1 MKRLPLLIGSL
12 VLIALLFLGG
22 RAIANSRSPQQQQ
35 IDALQQQAAGAD
47 PAAAALL
54 QQKAAPLSAAEAA
67 QATAQAAAPD
77 KSGELCGLAPAAGG
91 TPLPT
96 VEVPRGI
103 SDWLQPPFSTQDV
116 SVANQWNEQSDGIWL
131 SAYAGALGQ
140 DPAQGVIIAVDRAG
154 NYFRFVLPSVGAARF
169 TAADGLTES
178 FLFLLSNG
186 AKPIKHLVRPN
197 DNLPF
202 VLPAIVDVTGVK
214 DRPDV
219 ELFGPLLQVFRA
231 DDFESA
237 IAEAN
242 NTRFGL
248 SASLIGGSPQ
258 DLSLIH
264 ISEPT
269 RPY

>member
-77 KSGELCGLAPAAGG
+77 KSGELCGLAPAPAANA
-91 TPLPT
+91 TAAPT

-116 SVANQWNEQSDGIWL
+116 SVANQWNEQIDGAWL

-140 DPAQGVIIAVDRAG
+140 DPTQGVVIAVDRKG
-154 NYFRFVLPSVGAARF
+154 GYYRFELPSGDGAARF
-169 TAADGLTES
+169 TAADGLTVTVETAS
-178 FLFLLSNG
+178 GQRYTLDMAALTLTG
-186 AKPIKHLVRPN
+186 EDGQP
-197 DNLPF
+197 
-202 VLPAIVDVTGVK
+202 VTGV
-214 DRPDV
+214 
-219 ELFGPLLQVFRA
+219 
-231 DDFESA
+231 
-237 IAEAN
+237 
-242 NTRFGL
+242 
-248 SASLIGGSPQ
+248 PQ
-258 DLSLIH
+258 DAPLT
-264 ISEPT
+264 PT
-269 RPY
+269 AAVNCN